1 MIPKIVHYCWFG
13 NTPKNYLANRCVKSF
28 NKLGGVKLLNGMS
41 KIATW
46 TKTIIYVK
54 HTIINYGHL

>member
-28 NKLGGVKLLNGMS
+28 NKLGGGGGGKKVGVEWKNRGGGKNNIYS
-41 KIATW
+41 EDN
-46 TKTIIYVK
+46 TI
-54 HTIINYGHL
+54 

>member
-28 NKLGGVKLLNGMS
+28 NKLGGGK
-41 KIATW
+41 
-46 TKTIIYVK
+46 
-54 HTIINYGHL
+54 NYPCGDKCTNKP